1 MLWENPYLWMG
12 KSLFVGREIPTL
24 FFQTSLTHIHRTLFP
39 NPSPYSPFDEMG
51 ILTYRSLLSRAKRRM
66 TIIEARWIGWRVET
80 TTSMYIG
87 KNTRKTYLWRTDQ
100 HAKALKEVCQSES
113 FDSSRRV
120 WKKMKAFFKKIFIFS
135 KKLCQVLHDKF
146 QRYFIKITLNLQYSD
161 VLIKHLKRKRF

>member
-1 MLWENPYLWMG
+1 MMHP
-12 KSLFVGREIPTL
+12 L

-39 NPSPYSPFDEMG
+39 YPSPYSPFDEMG

-120 WKKMKAFFKKIFIFS
+120 WKNIKSFLKKFFIFS
-135 KKLCQVLHDKF
+135 KKSCQVFHDKF
-146 QRYFIKITLNLQYSD
+146 QRFFL
-161 VLIKHLKRKRF
+161 

>member
-1 MLWENPYLWMG
+1 MHP
-12 KSLFVGREIPTL
+12 L

-39 NPSPYSPFDEMG
+39 NPSSYSPFDEMSF
-51 ILTYRSLLSRAKRRM
+51 LTYRSLLSRAKRRM

-100 HAKALKEVCQSES
+100 HAKANFVIRQSES

-120 WKKMKAFFKKIFIFS
+120 WKKMKAFFKKLFIFS
-135 KKLCQVLHDKF
+135 KMSCQVCEQIFLAI
-146 QRYFIKITLNLQYSD
+146 FIWKNTKSNS
-161 VLIKHLKRKRF
+161 IKSNIYYLCSI